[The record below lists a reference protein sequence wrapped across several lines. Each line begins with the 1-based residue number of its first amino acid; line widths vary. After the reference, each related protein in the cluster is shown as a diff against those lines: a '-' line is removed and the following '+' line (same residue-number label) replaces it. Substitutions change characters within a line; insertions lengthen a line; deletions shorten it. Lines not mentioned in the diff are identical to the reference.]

1 MSDMI
6 LKVEH
11 LTKEFKVHKSGGVSG
26 SAGGSHALVRAVNDV
41 SFSVAEG
48 ETFGIVGESGCGKS
62 TTGRLILRLID
73 PTSGRIEFRG
83 TDMTHLSGE
92 ALRGMRRKI
101 QMVFQDPYASLNPRM
116 NVAGNV
122 GEPLEIHR
130 LVSSKAERD
139 EKVKELLATVGLNP
153 DYYVRFPFEFSG
165 GQRQRIGIARALS
178 LSPELVIADEPVSA
192 LDVSLQAQIINLLQD
207 LKAKK
212 NLTYIFIAH
221 DLGVVKHISDRIAVM
236 YLGKIAEIADKREIF
251 ARPLHPYTQALFSS
265 IPIPNPAKR
274 RLRAPLGGDVPSPL
288 APPPGCLFHTRCS
301 RVMDRCRVEVPA
313 LREVALG
320 HQVACHLY

>member
-1 MSDMI
+1 MSDII
-6 LKVEH
+6 LKVEN
-11 LTKEFKVHKSGGVSG
+11 LTKEFKVHKTGGSGGVSG
-26 SAGGSHALVRAVNDV
+26 KSHALVRAVSDV
-41 SFSVAEG
+41 SFSVAKG

-83 TDMTHLSGE
+83 ADITHLSGE
-92 ALRGMRRKI
+92 ALRSMRRKI

-116 NVAGNV
+116 NIAGNV
-122 GEPLEIHR
+122 GEPLMIHK
-130 LVSSKAERD
+130 LVSSIAERD
-139 EKVKELLATVGLNP
+139 EKVKELLGTVGLNP
-153 DYYVRFPFEFSG
+153 DYYARFPFEFSG

-192 LDVSLQAQIINLLQD
+192 LDVSLQAQIINLLQE

-236 YLGKIAEIADKREIF
+236 YLGKIAEIAGKKEIF
-251 ARPLHPYTQALFSS
+251 AQPLHPYTQALFSS

-301 RVMDRCRVEVPA
+301 KVMDRCSVVVP
-313 LREVALG
+313 LLWDVAPG
-320 HQVACHLY
+320 HLVASNLY

>member
-1 MSDMI
+1 VSDII
-6 LKVEH
+6 LKVEN
-11 LTKEFKVHKSGGVSG
+11 LTKEFKVHKTGGIGGASGR
-26 SAGGSHALVRAVNDV
+26 SHALVRAVSDV
-41 SFSVAEG
+41 SFSVTKG

-83 TDMTHLSGE
+83 ADITHLTGE
-92 ALRGMRRKI
+92 ALRGIRRKI

-116 NVAGNV
+116 NIAGNV
-122 GEPLEIHR
+122 GEPLMIHK
-130 LVSSKAERD
+130 LVSSNTERD
-139 EKVKELLATVGLNP
+139 EKVKELLSTVGLNP
-153 DYYVRFPFEFSG
+153 DYFARFPFEFSG

-236 YLGKIAEIADKREIF
+236 YLGKIAEIAGKREIF
-251 ARPLHPYTQALFSS
+251 SQPLHPYTQALFSS

-288 APPPGCLFHTRCS
+288 APPPGCLFHTRCPKA
-301 RVMDRCRVEVPA
+301 MDRCRVEVPV
-313 LREVALG
+313 LKEVAPG
-320 HQVACHLY
+320 HLVACHLY

>member
-1 MSDMI
+1 MI

-92 ALRGMRRKI
+92 AL
-101 QMVFQDPYASLNPRM
+101 
-116 NVAGNV
+116 
-122 GEPLEIHR
+122 
-130 LVSSKAERD
+130 RD

-274 RLRAPLGGDVPSPL
+274 RLRAPLGG
-288 APPPGCLFHTRCS
+288 
-301 RVMDRCRVEVPA
+301 
-313 LREVALG
+313 
-320 HQVACHLY
+320 

>member
-1 MSDMI
+1 MSDTI
-6 LKVEH
+6 LRVEN
-11 LTKEFKVHKSGGVSG
+11 LTKEFKVHKG
-26 SAGGSHALVRAVNDV
+26 GGSHGIVRAVSDV
-41 SFSVAEG
+41 SFRVAAG

-83 TDMTHLSGE
+83 QDITHLQGE
-92 ALRGMRRKI
+92 ALRSIRRKI

-116 NVAGNV
+116 NIAGNI
-122 GEPLEIHR
+122 GEPLLIHK
-130 LVSSKAERD
+130 LVSGKAERD

-153 DYYVRFPFEFSG
+153 DYHARFPFEFSG

-192 LDVSLQAQIINLLQD
+192 LDVSLQAQIINLLQE
-207 LKAKK
+207 LKEKK
-212 NLTYIFIAH
+212 GLTYLFIAH

-236 YLGKIAEIADKREIF
+236 YLGRVAEIAGKREIF
-251 ARPLHPYTQALFSS
+251 ANPLHPYTQALFSS
-265 IPIPNPAKR
+265 IPVPNPAKR
-274 RLRAPLGGDVPSPL
+274 RLRAPLAGDIPSPL

-301 RVMDRCRVEVPA
+301 KVMERCRVEVPA
-313 LREVALG
+313 LREVAPG
-320 HQVACHLY
+320 HQVACHLW

>member
-1 MSDMI
+1 MI

-101 QMVFQDPYASLNPRM
+101 QKYS
-116 NVAGNV
+116 
-122 GEPLEIHR
+122 
-130 LVSSKAERD
+130 
-139 EKVKELLATVGLNP
+139 
-153 DYYVRFPFEFSG
+153 
-165 GQRQRIGIARALS
+165 RI
-178 LSPELVIADEPVSA
+178 PTP
-192 LDVSLQAQIINLLQD
+192 
-207 LKAKK
+207 
-212 NLTYIFIAH
+212 
-221 DLGVVKHISDRIAVM
+221 
-236 YLGKIAEIADKREIF
+236 
-251 ARPLHPYTQALFSS
+251 PS
-265 IPIPNPAKR
+265 IPA
-274 RLRAPLGGDVPSPL
+274 
-288 APPPGCLFHTRCS
+288 
-301 RVMDRCRVEVPA
+301 
-313 LREVALG
+313 
-320 HQVACHLY
+320 